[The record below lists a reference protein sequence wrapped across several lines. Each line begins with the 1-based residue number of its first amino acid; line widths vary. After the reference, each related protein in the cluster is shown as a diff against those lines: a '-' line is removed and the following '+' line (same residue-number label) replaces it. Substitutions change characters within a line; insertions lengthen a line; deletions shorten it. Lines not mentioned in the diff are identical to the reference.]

1 MERHISPSILAADFN
16 NLGDE
21 ITNINNSNASWIHC
35 DVMDGV
41 YVPNISF
48 GPPVLEAVAKVA
60 TKPLDVHLM
69 IQYPERYID
78 IFCNIGIDILTVHQ
92 EVVDDLSHMASLIHT
107 NGVKAG
113 VSLNPQTPV
122 SNLSGVIEELDLVLI
137 MSVNPGFGGQK
148 FIEDTY
154 RKVAELREL
163 IDKSNSKALIEV
175 DGGVIMDNAGKL
187 FDVGVNILVA
197 GTTVF
202 KAENP
207 ANTIDQL
214 LAQ

>member
-1 MERHISPSILAADFN
+1 MSRYISPSILAADFN
-16 NLGDE
+16 NLGSE
-21 ITNINNSNASWIHC
+21 ISRINESNASWIHC

-48 GPPVLEAVAKVA
+48 GPPVLKSVAKVA
-60 TKPLDVHLM
+60 SKPLDVHLM
-69 IQYPERYID
+69 IQYPEKYID
-78 IFCNIGIDILTVHQ
+78 IFCDIGIDILTVHQ
-92 EVVDDLSHMASLIHT
+92 EVVNDLSGMADRIHKR
-107 NGVKAG
+107 GVKAG

-122 SNLSGVIEELDLVLI
+122 STLKGVIEELDLVLI

-148 FIEDTY
+148 FIENSY
-154 RKVAELREL
+154 HKVAELREL

-175 DGGVIMDNAGKL
+175 DGGVVLDNAGKL
-187 FDVGVNILVA
+187 FETGVNILVA

-202 KAENP
+202 KTENP
-207 ANTIDQL
+207 AETIDQL